1 MQITTAAGITAM
13 VDLFFDG
20 KLGKGG
26 FIRQEMCPCRRS
38 WRTGSGGIT

>member
-1 MQITTAAGITAM
+1 M

-26 FIRQEMCPCRRS
+26 FIRQEMCELPAFLENRFGRYYA
-38 WRTGSGGIT
+38 